1 MNFYGRKTRHP
12 SVSRLVLASS
22 ILGALAAASA
32 EAAWTPPLG
41 IPAPSFGVNEV
52 AGATT
57 VTVQG
62 SGSIPNP
69 VPAGAVVLIQ
79 GTYTKGHTGG
89 GRIQCAG
96 TAQNPA
102 FIRGAAGA
110 VVTGSWEISGSY
122 CIVENLKFGPGGFWT
137 VLGPADHIAVRDSE
151 FVGDLSGNGGLWVS
165 AWTAGGSAS
174 NIVFLRNNVHHSGD
188 WQATYDQDAHGT
200 GLYRSSSLKGTSTT
214 ISNVWV
220 LDSQYS
226 YNSGDGVQVNAND
239 SGDKIH
245 HIYIGR
251 NVAHHNKQT
260 GFWLKN
266 SSDVVVSENKTYTH
280 RPSDSSSGYGLGFQY
295 DPYRV
300 WFLFNESYDN
310 TVGIGTGSADSSRR
324 DAWFIGNVVHDNLE
338 SGFELNGWVA
348 GEYVIGNT
356 FHNNPIGLDNGY
368 YQVGVE
374 ISDNVFSASS
384 TAHISFREYGAGSAS
399 NLRNSLFSTPVKIVW
414 DDVTKDVAGMQAI
427 GECQGCR
434 SGDPLFVNAAG
445 GDFNLKTG
453 SPAIDGGAVEAAY
466 ATFQQLYGIDI
477 RKDKAGRARPQGA
490 AWDMGAY
497 EFASGGGTTTQL
509 LTVVKAGDGTGTVT
523 SSPAGIS
530 CGSACSASLA
540 TGTVVALTA
549 APASGSS
556 FTGWTGACSGTG
568 ACSVTLDAAK
578 TVTATFTLTTAPT
591 YTLSVGKVG
600 TGTGTVTS
608 SPAGISCGST
618 CSAGYTSGTVVSLT
632 AAAAAGSTF
641 AGWTGACTGTSA
653 CSVTLDAAKSVSAT
667 FTLNT
672 VQTYTLTVGKAGT
685 GSGTV
690 SSSPIGITCGTTCS
704 ASFASGTL
712 VALSATPASGSTF
725 AGWSGACSGT
735 GACSVTLSAAASV
748 SATFTAATTTSTL
761 TVSKTG
767 DGTGAV
773 SSSPAG
779 IACGATCGYAFK
791 TGTVVSLAATPDAGS
806 VFLGWGG
813 ACSGT
818 GACSVTTSA
827 AVSVTAS
834 FGLAMER
841 LTAAVSAPATL
852 AGASGGTGAAGTV
865 TSSPAGIS
873 CGSDCTE
880 LFNRGTAVT
889 LTATPA
895 AGYRFTG
902 WTGDCSGTA
911 TTCQVSMTAARS
923 VGAAFSNGSAL
934 PPVGDF
940 NRDGWVDLLWSNK
953 QTGALY
959 TWFLKSGVMTS
970 GSYFTPGGI
979 SDRSWQVEAVGD
991 LDGDGDTDLVWRNR
1005 RTGALGAWLLDGT
1018 AQVRSVAIPAVSFP
1032 RGGPLDWEI
1041 RGLADFNG
1049 DRKPDI
1055 AWRNVDGAYMC
1066 VTLMNGTTPVSSTLT
1081 WPQRP
1086 SSSDFAWQI
1095 GALADLNGDGK
1106 TDVVWNNRSTGE
1118 LKVWFM
1124 NGTTGSSYGSTSPGN
1139 TGDSDLRLLGA
1150 ADYNNDGKPDLFFEN
1165 RTTQA
1170 MQVWL
1175 MSGATRTS
1183 RLPLSPNRP
1192 TGTDWKIVPR

>member
-1 MNFYGRKTRHP
+1 MNFIGLKTRLP
-12 SVSRLVLASS
+12 SVSRLVLASCA
-22 ILGALAAASA
+22 LGVLAAASA

-79 GTYTKGHTGG
+79 GTYSKDQTGG
-89 GRIQCAG
+89 NRIQCAG

-151 FVGDLSGNGGLWVS
+151 FVGDLSGAGGLWVS

-214 ISNVWV
+214 ISNVWI

-266 SSDVVVSENKTYTH
+266 SSDVVVSENKSYTH

-310 TVGIGTGSADSSRR
+310 TVGIGTGSPDSSRR
-324 DAWFIGNVVHDNLE
+324 DAWFIGNVLHDNLE

-368 YQVGVE
+368 YKVGVE

-414 DDVTKDVAGMQAI
+414 DDVTKDVAGMQGI

-434 SGDPLFVNAAG
+434 TGDPLFVNAAG
-445 GDFNLKTG
+445 GDFNLKSG

-477 RKDKAGRARPQGA
+477 RKDKAGRTRPQGA
-490 AWDMGAY
+490 AWDIGAY
-497 EFASGGGTTTQL
+497 EFASGATTTQL
-509 LTVVKAGDGTGTVT
+509 LTVVRAGDGGGTVT
-523 SSPAGIS
+523 SSPAGIA
-530 CGSACSASLA
+530 CGSDCSEAFN

-549 APASGSS
+549 APSSGSS
-556 FTGWTGACSGTG
+556 FTGWSGACTGTG

-578 TVTATFTLTTAPT
+578 TVTATFTLTTLPT
-591 YTLSVGKVG
+591 YALSVGKAG

-618 CSAGYTSGTVVSLT
+618 CSAGYSSGTVVSLT
-632 AAAAAGSTF
+632 ATPAAGSSF

-672 VQTYTLTVGKAGT
+672 VQSYTLTVGKAGT

-690 SSSPIGITCGTTCS
+690 
-704 ASFASGTL
+704 AST
-712 VALSATPASGSTF
+712 
-725 AGWSGACSGT
+725 
-735 GACSVTLSAAASV
+735 
-748 SATFTAATTTSTL
+748 
-761 TVSKTG
+761 
-767 DGTGAV
+767 
-773 SSSPAG
+773 PAG
-779 IACGATCGYAFK
+779 IACGATCSAGFASGTVVGLTATAASGSSFAGWGGACAGTAGCSVTMSAARSVTATFNPVSGTNTLTVTKSGDGTGTVTSTPAGVSCGATCSYGYAS
-791 TGTVVSLAATPDAGS
+791 GTVVSLSASPDSGS

-818 GACSVTTSA
+818 GACSVTTSGA
-827 AVSVTAS
+827 ATVTAS

-841 LTAAVSAPATL
+841 LTATTTL
-852 AGASGGTGAAGTV
+852 AGTLASPAGPGSGGTV
-865 TSSPAGIS
+865 TSTPAGIS

-880 LFNRGTAVT
+880 LYSRGTSVA
-889 LTATPA
+889 LTATA
-895 AGYRFTG
+895 ASGYTFSG
-902 WTGDCSGTA
+902 WSGDCSGTA
-911 TTCQVSMTAARS
+911 PTCKVSMTAVRN
-923 VGAAFSNGSAL
+923 VGATFRSGNAP

-940 NRDGWVDLLWSNK
+940 DRDGWVDLLWTNK
-953 QTGALY
+953 TTGALY
-959 TWFLKSGVMTS
+959 TWFLKNGTMTS
-970 GSYFTPGGI
+970 GAYFTPSGL
-979 SDRSWQVEAVGD
+979 SDTSWQVEALGD
-991 LDGDGDTDLVWRNR
+991 LDGDGDTDLLWRNR
-1005 RTGALGAWLLDGT
+1005 RTGALGTWLMDGT
-1018 AQVRSVAIPAVSFP
+1018 TQARSVALPAVRFP
-1032 RGGPLDWEI
+1032 WGSASDWEV

-1049 DRKPDI
+1049 DRKSDI
-1055 AWRNVDGAYMC
+1055 VWRNVSGAQMY
-1066 VTLMNGTTPVSSTLT
+1066 VTFMNGTTPVSSTLT

-1086 SSSDFAWQI
+1086 SSSDTSWQI

-1106 TDVVWNNRSTGE
+1106 TDVVWNNRTTGA
-1118 LKVWFM
+1118 LKVWYM
-1124 NGTTGSSYGSTSPGN
+1124 NGTTGTSYGTTAPSA
-1139 TGDSDLRLLGA
+1139 TGDPNLRLLGA
-1150 ADYNNDGKPDLFFEN
+1150 ADYDNDGKADLFFEN
-1165 RTTQA
+1165 RTTQE
-1170 MQVWL
+1170 MRVWL

-1183 RLPLSPNRP
+1183 LLPLSPGKP
-1192 TGTDWKIVPR
+1192 TGADWKIVPR